1 MNINRKDKEAEK
13 IIQARTPNPGEGLFI
28 HHWGGSRRTNRVSNT
43 GKYDSGVW
51 DVEVY
56 KVQHNRHMNWAME
69 TFLIV

>member
-1 MNINRKDKEAEK
+1 MDKEAEE
-13 IIQARTPNPGEGLFI
+13 IIQARTPNPGRECRLFI
-28 HHWGGSRRTNRVSNT
+28 HHWGGSMGTNRASNT